1 MGFYADHIL
10 PRAIAVA
17 CGSSKLGPWRSEA
30 SEGLIGEVFELGFGS
45 GSNIAFYPPEVT
57 SVVGLEPS
65 GQARKIAERA
75 IRSSPVRVDVSLGVG
90 EEIPFESESF
100 DSALMTFVLCS
111 VADPEVVLAEIF
123 RVLKSGSKLN
133 FLEHGIS
140 DDQKVSARQHRLD
153 PLQVRLGGGC
163 HLVRNPP
170 VLISRAGF
178 EIDSLRQDYGPGPR
192 PWSYLSVGSATKP

>member
-1 MGFYADHIL
+1 MGLYADQIL
-10 PRAIAVA
+10 PRAIAVV
-17 CGSSKLGPWRSEA
+17 CGSSKLEPWRLEVCH
-30 SEGLIGEVFELGFGS
+30 GLVGDIFELGFGS
-45 GSNIAFYPPEVT
+45 GSNVAFYPPEVT

-65 GQARKIAERA
+65 ARARKLAQRA
-75 IRSSPVRVDVSLGVG
+75 IRSSSVRVEVQLGVG
-90 EEIPFESESF
+90 EEIPLESESF
-100 DSALMTFVLCS
+100 DSALVTFVLCS
-111 VADPEVVLAEIF
+111 VADPSAVLAEIY
-123 RVLKSGSKLN
+123 RVLKSGAKLH

-140 DDQKVSARQHRLD
+140 NEQKVSVRQHRLD

-170 VLISRAGF
+170 ALISRAGF